1 MSGEGVYLRVGTGS
15 YLAADM
21 QDNAWGGNLEAD
33 VRTDSFL
40 SFGNTFNSL
49 DNAGDGTF
57 DVVFWD
63 DSAQLDM
70 RFQNNS
76 GNQIDTS
83 SFGATYSNPDA
94 LKAIVLG
101 GLGVQFRDAGMF
113 QVDNGPALNN
123 PNNSFINFGVTQDIQ
138 NEFTTGGYN
147 LRAAADPLFPNIGF
161 APFLP

>member
-1 MSGEGVYLRVGTGS
+1 MVRIRIQAKACICELV
-15 YLAADM
+15 AADI
-21 QDNAWGGNLEAD
+21 QDNAYGGNLDAD

-63 DSAQLDM
+63 DTAQLDM

-76 GNQIDTS
+76 GNQIDAS

-94 LKAIVLG
+94 LKALVLG
-101 GLGVQFRDAGMF
+101 GFGVQFRDAGLF
-113 QVDNGPALNN
+113 QVDNGPNLNN
-123 PNNSFINFGVTQDIQ
+123 PNNSFVNFGITQGIQ
-138 NEFTTGGYN
+138 NAFTNGGYN
-147 LRAAADPLFPNIGF
+147 LRAAADPAFPNIGF